1 MTQVATMQDI
11 AVDVKSLLE
20 ALSEREIRFNAK
32 LMTRTAKLLRL
43 ISNVDLEESEF
54 SAVKKDEE

>member
-1 MTQVATMQDI
+1 MTQVATMHDI

>member
-20 ALSEREIRFNAK
+20 ALSEREIRFNSP
-32 LMTRTAKLLRL
+32 RL
-43 ISNVDLEESEF
+43 SLAHPLVAGPVTNFFEPPFWCGKGFDL
-54 SAVKKDEE
+54 

>member
-54 SAVKKDEE
+54 SAVKKDKE

>member
-1 MTQVATMQDI
+1 MTQVATMHDI

-54 SAVKKDEE
+54 SAE

>member
-1 MTQVATMQDI
+1 MTQVVTMNDI

-20 ALSEREIRFNAK
+20 ALSEREIRFNAQ

-54 SAVKKDEE
+54 CEVKNDEE

>member
-20 ALSEREIRFNAK
+20 ALSEREIRFNTK

-43 ISNVDLEESEF
+43 ISNVDLEESKF
-54 SAVKKDEE
+54 TAVKKDEE

>member
-1 MTQVATMQDI
+1 MTQVATMHDI

-43 ISNVDLEESEF
+43 ISNVDLQESEF

>member
-1 MTQVATMQDI
+1 MTQVATMHDI

-20 ALSEREIRFNAK
+20 ALSEREVRFNAK